1 MQQVYICIDLKS
13 FFASVECVER
23 GLDPMTAKLVVADP
37 TRTEKTI
44 CLAVSPALRALG
56 VRNRCR
62 VFEIPPRLDYI
73 MAQPRMALYIRYSA
87 RIYSIYLRYFSPE
100 DIHVYSID
108 EVFIDVSRYL
118 AVQRKTPRELVKTL
132 LRDIKA
138 ETGLVATCGI
148 GSNLY
153 LAKIALDIIS
163 KHAPDFIGELDE
175 TSYREKLWDH
185 RPITDFW
192 RVSRG
197 TSARLA
203 SLGILTMRD
212 VANAREDVLY
222 KTFGVDAELLIDH
235 AYGRESVTIADIK
248 AYKPKSESISSGQ
261 VLARDYGLDEGRI
274 IVREMA
280 EALAFELFA
289 RGETTDS
296 INIIL
301 GYSQSS
307 GRKSVHGSLRD
318 LLGERSGARRTER
331 IRAHYGLRRAYQ
343 EADRM
348 LCQSA
353 SGAGAAVRH
362 FQQPRGAGAGTQPS
376 ECHAQHQAQIRQR
389 KPAALH
395 GSSGGRDG
403 ARTQPSDRR
412 APRVRSKM
420 SRADR
425 AKQFMPFSALS
436 GYGKVIDELNA
447 LREPR
452 ITLGEDAALE
462 LDARLRAL
470 CPGSRAA
477 IRYHN
482 GRVYETVIGR
492 VQELDMINRLIMIG
506 ELRISLDDI
515 IAVDAE

>member
-118 AVQRKTPRELVKTL
+118 AVPRKTPRELVKTL
-132 LRDIKA
+132 LRNIKA

-175 TSYREKLWDH
+175 TSYCEKLWDH

-222 KTFGVDAELLIDH
+222 
-235 AYGRESVTIADIK
+235 
-248 AYKPKSESISSGQ
+248 
-261 VLARDYGLDEGRI
+261 
-274 IVREMA
+274 
-280 EALAFELFA
+280 
-289 RGETTDS
+289 
-296 INIIL
+296 
-301 GYSQSS
+301 
-307 GRKSVHGSLRD
+307 
-318 LLGERSGARRTER
+318 
-331 IRAHYGLRRAYQ
+331 
-343 EADRM
+343 
-348 LCQSA
+348 
-353 SGAGAAVRH
+353 
-362 FQQPRGAGAGTQPS
+362 
-376 ECHAQHQAQIRQR
+376 
-389 KPAALH
+389 
-395 GSSGGRDG
+395 
-403 ARTQPSDRR
+403 
-412 APRVRSKM
+412 
-420 SRADR
+420 
-425 AKQFMPFSALS
+425 
-436 GYGKVIDELNA
+436 
-447 LREPR
+447 
-452 ITLGEDAALE
+452 
-462 LDARLRAL
+462 
-470 CPGSRAA
+470 
-477 IRYHN
+477 
-482 GRVYETVIGR
+482 
-492 VQELDMINRLIMIG
+492 
-506 ELRISLDDI
+506 
-515 IAVDAE
+515 

>member
-1 MQQVYICIDLKS
+1 
-13 FFASVECVER
+13 
-23 GLDPMTAKLVVADP
+23 
-37 TRTEKTI
+37 
-44 CLAVSPALRALG
+44 
-56 VRNRCR
+56 
-62 VFEIPPRLDYI
+62 
-73 MAQPRMALYIRYSA
+73 MALYIQYSA

-175 TSYREKLWDH
+175 TSYCEKLWDH

-248 AYKPKSESISSGQ
+248 AYNPKSESISSGQ

-307 GRKSVHGSLRD
+307 GRKSVHGSLRLDAATCSVND
-318 LLGERSGARRTER
+318 LVRGAQSVYERIMDPAAPIRKLTVCYANLHQEQGQQYDIFSSHEEQERERS
-331 IRAHYGLRRAYQ
+331 L
-343 EADRM
+343 
-348 LCQSA
+348 QSA
-353 SGAGAAVRH
+353 MLSIKRKYGSGSLLRCMDLQEGATARE
-362 FQQPRGAGAGTQPS
+362 RS
-376 ECHAQHQAQIRQR
+376 RQI
-389 KPAALH
+389 
-395 GSSGGRDG
+395 GGH
-403 ARTQPSDRR
+403 R
-412 APRVRSKM
+412 A
-420 SRADR
+420 
-425 AKQFMPFSALS
+425 
-436 GYGKVIDELNA
+436 
-447 LREPR
+447 
-452 ITLGEDAALE
+452 
-462 LDARLRAL
+462 
-470 CPGSRAA
+470 
-477 IRYHN
+477 
-482 GRVYETVIGR
+482 
-492 VQELDMINRLIMIG
+492 
-506 ELRISLDDI
+506 
-515 IAVDAE
+515 